1 MIERIISGGQTGS
14 DRAALDVAID
24 LGIEHGGW
32 CPAGRKASD
41 GVIPERYVL
50 QETEEDTYPPRTE
63 KNVLEADATVIFFRG
78 PEMSRGCALTKRLC
92 VKHCRP
98 YCPIDVA
105 VTDTKAAACAIR
117 HLIGEFGVT
126 VLNVAGSRENKS
138 PGIYFLTYEA
148 IELALSDKELI

>member
-1 MIERIISGGQTGS
+1 VIERIISGGQTGA

-24 LGIEHGGW
+24 LGITHGGW

-41 GVIPERYVL
+41 GPIPEKYLL

-63 KNVLEADATVIFFRG
+63 KNVEVADATVIFYRG
-78 PEMSRGCALTKRLC
+78 PSMSRGCALTERLC
-92 VKHCRP
+92 KKHKKP
-98 YCPIDVA
+98 YVAIDVSK
-105 VTDTKAAACAIR
+105 TDTVEAACYIR
-117 HLIGEFGVT
+117 DLIGENGVL

-148 IELALSDKELI
+148 LETTFSDEELY